1 MPQAALQQV
10 LYVGNEIIRL
20 AGGITDEQMQ
30 YSYGVID
37 IRELDSGPLLESRI
51 LEDNL
56 LAILCKVDEARVI
69 IKKILER
76 IAGLTIKARTD
87 VLAKLLVLAGLRSW
101 QALVTEEAKQMA
113 ITIDILENPF
123 LKEVFE
129 EGEQKG
135 IEKGES
141 VLLKRQLEQR
151 FGPLPEWAVGKLE
164 NGDREAFERWGLQI
178 LEAASLEEALK

>member
-1 MPQAALQQV
+1 MWFSL
-10 LYVGNEIIRL
+10 
-20 AGGITDEQMQ
+20 
-30 YSYGVID
+30 
-37 IRELDSGPLLESRI
+37 
-51 LEDNL
+51 L
-56 LAILCKVDEARVI
+56 LAILCRVDEARVI

-76 IAGLTIKARTD
+76 IAGLTAKARTD
-87 VLAKLLVLAGLRSW
+87 VLAKLLVLAGLRNW

-113 ITIDILENPF
+113 ITIDIMENPF

-135 IEKGES
+135 IEKGIEKGES
-141 VLLKRQLEQR
+141 ALLKRLLEKR
-151 FGPLPEWAVGKLE
+151 FGPLPEWAVSKLE